1 MPEPQTTGS
10 LGSRLLTVERPQDAV
25 WERYRKGME
34 DAMTELDNRMQRF
47 KRARWIAC
55 GGYAVYL
62 VAGLLVFLQ
71 RRPNLGDL
79 ELGVL
84 AVWAII
90 MFVLGILIVG
100 VFHLDRANL
109 EIRRDIKELT
119 VAVVEL
125 RESLSTKT
133 A

>member
-1 MPEPQTTGS
+1 M
-10 LGSRLLTVERPQDAV
+10 GSRLLTVERPRDAA
-25 WERYRKGME
+25 WERYRRGME
-34 DAMTELDNRMQRF
+34 DAMTELDNRMRRF
-47 KRARWIAC
+47 ERTRWIAC

-62 VAGLLVFLQ
+62 LAGLLVFLQ
-71 RRPNLGDL
+71 RRPSLGDL

-125 RESLSTKT
+125 RESLSTRT